1 MELPPTLFPSRL
13 DGLGLDVVE
22 LFAQTGLAARVR
34 VDGQRILSFLEALG
48 MQLEQARRYLL
59 PSRRRDRDRDPA
71 ELARAQRNALF
82 SFSKN
87 PSSDL

>member
-13 DGLGLDVVE
+13 DGLGLDSVE
-22 LFAQTGLAARVR
+22 LLTQTGLAGRVR

-59 PSRRRDRDRDPA
+59 P
-71 ELARAQRNALF
+71 
-82 SFSKN
+82 
-87 PSSDL
+87 